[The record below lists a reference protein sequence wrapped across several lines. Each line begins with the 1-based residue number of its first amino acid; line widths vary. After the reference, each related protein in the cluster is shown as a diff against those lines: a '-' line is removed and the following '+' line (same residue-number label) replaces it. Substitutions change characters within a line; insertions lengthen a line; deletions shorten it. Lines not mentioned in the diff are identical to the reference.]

1 MHILLHQHIGDG
13 ASKGIAMCQQ
23 GQWHDQLEYLG
34 IAGVL
39 FKFVVTINPPV
50 KSYNLRFGAFQYKL
64 CMDTPDRRR

>member
-1 MHILLHQHIGDG
+1 
-13 ASKGIAMCQQ
+13 MCQQ
-23 GQWHDQLEYLG
+23 GQWHDQREYLG

-64 CMDTPDRRR
+64 CKDQ